1 MRVAKVAQKE
11 PMETVHCTLLETGE
25 TQAAQQSLV
34 QRARSVLFGTCVV
47 QNCEK
52 NIPEQSLGCKTCCC
66 TQKVCTAHVL
76 AIEDCAIH

>member
-47 QNCEK
+47 QNCK
-52 NIPEQSLGCKTCCC
+52 KIFLNNPW
-66 TQKVCTAHVL
+66 VVRPAVAHKRS
-76 AIEDCAIH
+76 AQHTFWP